1 MRAVVA
7 VAARVLQ
14 NLLAGE
20 VGGRSYDRI
29 GELFAQLIEAKD
41 GDGAGRMVKRTK
53 IPKSVSVA
61 LALLGGVMGLLLV
74 TLSMDGVPIQA
85 APLGEGTGS
94 DPRIESVKL
103 TSDLPISD
111 THPGDGVSKLVY
123 VSNRQSGAVTA
134 TLVLTGTPA
143 LTLTTDAAFDKPSS
157 VLTSSVRPITF
168 ALAYEVAP
176 THTTQSD
183 VWYTV
188 TNSSG
193 QMTGITLTFV
203 SDVTAPVLS
212 APAIIIVL
220 NDDAFAVS
228 GTSLY
233 YTNTLEAGSFMVRGS
248 GSDGLSG
255 LDVAAFSQAFGQT
268 PSPDTTP
275 GLFTG
280 VYDVAAGAT
289 ESGTITATVSDK
301 VANTAAQTY
310 TYALDG
316 TPPTSTSSAPVYA
329 NDGIDVAWVATDMQ
343 SGVFST
349 TLWYKKGVVGTWTS
363 SQTIEADSGTFAFA
377 PPDGDGVYLFA
388 TVAADNLG
396 NLEAGPSVSETQT
409 LYDATP
415 PVSVTVDAPTQS
427 STGVFTVSWSA
438 EDTTSGVVSYTI
450 EYSRTSDTV
459 WQEWM
464 TSTSAASMT
473 FTAPT
478 TDTTYTFRVTA
489 YDLVGNSADAT
500 ATTRVGDHQVFMPL
514 ASRNY
519 SCLVNGGFESGLNGW
534 VSGRGP
540 FNGHGTGLPQSALS
554 YAGSQQALLGDRAA
568 SNGGIRVGYG
578 YLAQTFAVEKRYL
591 RLQYHVFSY
600 DIVRSST
607 SDRYFDTF
615 EVSID
620 KPPAQIANGERNS
633 RGCTTTNL
641 NPTGTLVV
649 PAGGALAFCGG
660 RSGSSSVVGTQW
672 DSGSRT
678 VTLDMSAYRDESITL
693 YVAIWSRE
701 YDLPF
706 YNDQGWYNTWAYV
719 DNVSLEETDSH
730 SARVPTHEQSL
741 AGREGV
747 GSTVVPGLAAF
758 GIGVCAVFGPVM
770 AGRRG
775 KSDGTAGPGRQ
786 HEEKV

>member
-1 MRAVVA
+1 
-7 VAARVLQ
+7 
-14 NLLAGE
+14 
-20 VGGRSYDRI
+20 
-29 GELFAQLIEAKD
+29 
-41 GDGAGRMVKRTK
+41 MVKRTK
-53 IPKSVSVA
+53 IPKLVSVA
-61 LALLGGVMGLLLV
+61 LALLGGATGLLLV
-74 TLSMDGVPIQA
+74 TLSMDSVPIQA

-94 DPRIESVKL
+94 DPRIEAVIV

-111 THPGDGVSKLVY
+111 TRPGDGVSKLVY

-134 TLVLTGTPA
+134 TLALTGTPA
-143 LTLTTDAAFDKPSS
+143 LTLTTDAAFDKPSGI
-157 VLTSSVRPITF
+157 LTSSVRPITF
-168 ALAYEVAP
+168 ALVYEVAP

-188 TNSSG
+188 TNSSD

-212 APAIIIVL
+212 APAIMVVL

-233 YTNTLEAGSFMVRGS
+233 YTNTLGTGSFMVRGS
-248 GSDGLSG
+248 GADGLSG
-255 LDVAAFSQAFGQT
+255 LDVAAFSQAFGHT

-280 VYDVAAGAT
+280 VYDVTAGAT
-289 ESGTITATVSDK
+289 ESGTITVTVSDN

-316 TPPTSTSSAPVYA
+316 TPPTSTASAPAYA

-343 SGVFST
+343 SGVYST
-349 TLWYKKGVVGTWTS
+349 TLWYKKGVAGTWTS
-363 SQTIEADSGTFAFA
+363 YQTIEADSGTFAFA

-388 TVAADNLG
+388 TIAADNLG

-415 PVSVTVDAPTQS
+415 PVSVTVDAPAHS

-438 EDTTSGVVSYTI
+438 DDTTSGVVSYTL

-459 WQEWM
+459 WQEWI
-464 TSTSAASMT
+464 TSTIAASMT

-478 TDTTYTFRVTA
+478 TDTAYTFRVTA

-500 ATTRVGDHQVFMPL
+500 TTTRVGDHQVFLPL
-514 ASRNY
+514 ALRDY

-534 VSGRGP
+534 MSGRGP

-568 SNGGIRVGYG
+568 SNGSVRVGYG
-578 YLAQTFAVEKRYL
+578 YLAQTFSVEKRYL

-600 DIVRSST
+600 DIVWSSA
-607 SDRYFDTF
+607 SSRYFDTF

-620 KPPAQIANGERNS
+620 KPPAQITNGERNS

-660 RSGSSSVVGTQW
+660 RSGPPSVVGTQW

-678 VTLDMSAYRDESITL
+678 VTLDMSAYQGESVTL

-701 YDLPF
+701 YDSPF

-730 SARVPTHEQSL
+730 SARVQTYAQSL
-741 AGREGV
+741 AGQEGV

-758 GIGVCAVFGPVM
+758 GMGVSAVFGPAM
-770 AGRRG
+770 AARCG

-786 HEEKV
+786 HEERV